1 VQRRFRDR
9 AALILATVLVG
20 GVVAG
25 LGVQAAAGAA
35 ERMGGGGWGGWSG
48 TAGWGGHHR
57 GDQQDQG
64 QQYQGQGQTGQPT
77 TQPTTQPTQQPTGQQ
92 PTGQPAPA
100 AQPTTTQAPQ
110 DQAGQITTEATT
122 QSSSG
127 GPESQLLSLINN
139 RRQNICGSTLR
150 PDDRLVAVAREHNV
164 YMATTG
170 KTDHGSLDGKELMDR
185 FAAQGYSA
193 GFAGENVVRGTSTA
207 QGAFD
212 AWDRS
217 TEGHKELMESCET
230 VDGGIAFDSTNN
242 LWTLDVGRQG

>member
-1 VQRRFRDR
+1 M
-9 AALILATVLVG
+9 
-20 GVVAG
+20 AG
-25 LGVQAAAGAA
+25 LGVQATAGAA
-35 ERMGGGGWGGWSG
+35 ERTGGGGRGWGGWSG
-48 TAGWGGHHR
+48 PAGWGGHHR

-64 QQYQGQGQTGQPT
+64 QQYQDQGQT
-77 TQPTTQPTQQPTGQQ
+77 TQPTTQPSGQPAQQPTGQPTQQPTGQPTGQQ

-110 DQAGQITTEATT
+110 GQAGQITTEATT

-139 RRQNICGSTLR
+139 RRQSICGSTLR
-150 PDDRLVAVAREHNV
+150 SDDRLAAVAREHNV

-170 KTDHGSLDGKELMDR
+170 KTDHGSLDGKQLMDR